1 MTNEREQPTVDHRV
15 PEGIDDAVVEA
26 VGKLTEALETTERA
40 RGALYEFHQLTGSA
54 DAKAGE
60 AVANLREAGA
70 IELADAI
77 EADLIGRNVLEG
89 RWTFQIVEEYDA
101 DYYACFRRWEQQAR
115 DDLVEGRQHLYRG
128 RDEGAA
134 TYSPTVPDMRQ
145 RHRGSSRTA
154 NIS

>member
-1 MTNEREQPTVDHRV
+1 MANVRERPDPDHRV
-15 PEGIDDAVVEA
+15 PEGVDVAVVEA
-26 VGKLTEALETTERA
+26 LGKLTEALETTERA

-60 AVANLREAGA
+60 AVSKLREAGA
-70 IELADAI
+70 TDLADAI

-115 DDLVEGRQHLYRG
+115 GDLVEGRQHLY
-128 RDEGAA
+128 EAA
-134 TYSPTVPDMRQ
+134 MKER
-145 RHRGSSRTA
+145 RRTHERA
-154 NIS
+154 GHEATPPEEQSHS